1 MRVEGEHPLQQV
13 QGLAVRVGVELGPG
27 DLWFVREGLDVAP
40 CLLVNDTV
48 EILLAGGAED
58 GEDVVE
64 LVQIMLPGE
73 DWPVGQHL
81 G

>member
-13 QGLAVRVGVELGPG
+13 QGLAVRVGVQLGPG
-27 DLWFVREGLDVAP
+27 DLGLVRQGLDIASS
-40 CLLVNDTV
+40 LLIYDTV